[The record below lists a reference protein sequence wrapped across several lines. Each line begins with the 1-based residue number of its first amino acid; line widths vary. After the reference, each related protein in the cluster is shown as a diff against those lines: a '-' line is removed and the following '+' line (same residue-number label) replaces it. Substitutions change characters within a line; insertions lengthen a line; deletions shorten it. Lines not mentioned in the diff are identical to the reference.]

1 VTAGNGTVEF
11 DICHDVNGRLDHF
24 TAPWFCVS
32 LEGSQPAPRSRSHS
46 PFQPTFVP
54 EGAPIHELGWLEV

>member
-32 LEGSQPAPRSRSHS
+32 LEGSQPATSEQVALAVSANICP
-46 PFQPTFVP
+46 
-54 EGAPIHELGWLEV
+54 